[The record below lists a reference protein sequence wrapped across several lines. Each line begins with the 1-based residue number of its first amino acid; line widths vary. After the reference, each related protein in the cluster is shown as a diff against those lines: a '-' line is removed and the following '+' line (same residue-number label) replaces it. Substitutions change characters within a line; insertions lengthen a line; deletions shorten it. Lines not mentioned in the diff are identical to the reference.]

1 MRLFQHTILKEGFEA
16 FLLSLM
22 AQMEESKVFGVSSNI
37 GVFRSATFKAKKVC
51 NIANPSSLRPAIS
64 LRSLGVL
71 LWRKT
76 RLHEKSA

>member
-51 NIANPSSLRPAIS
+51 NIANPYSLRPAKYFAS
-64 LRSLGVL
+64 V
-71 LWRKT
+71 T
-76 RLHEKSA
+76 RRAALEEDKIA